1 MRDDDQ
7 IRFKRCLSDASN
19 AFFSAVEA
27 ENDPDACEEQSKK
40 ALAAL
45 RKATQIVN
53 ALGCVRA
60 Q

>member
-7 IRFKRCLSDASN
+7 NRFKRCLSEASN
-19 AFFSAVEA
+19 AFFSAVES
-27 ENDPDACEEQSKK
+27 EKDPDVCEDETKK

-45 RKATQIVN
+45 RKATNIVN